1 MLAQLIPDGP
11 LHPDD
16 AAAAVLVGL
25 AVGLLLRRRQR
36 AWAPTIVLVI
46 WAVVEGRYGAAVADG
61 FSAQGSI
68 GLALIGLVAL
78 VSATALRPW
87 RRTHLGIVVLGA
99 LAGVWAVVPDTEA
112 PLIAGA
118 LLAAALVASSG
129 TGRGRQATR
138 LDSLLVLL
146 PPVAAIV
153 GVAGR
158 PERLTP
164 ALGMAV
170 LGALL
175 AGAGLGL
182 VGQLWRSRAGTP
194 TTVAPGSTSSTTTA
208 PAPITA
214 P

>member
-16 AAAAVLVGL
+16 AVAAVLIGL
-25 AVGLLLRRRQR
+25 SVGLLLRRRRR
-36 AWAPTIVLVI
+36 AWAPAIVLVI
-46 WAVVEGRYGAAVADG
+46 WAVVEGRYGTAVADG
-61 FSAQGSI
+61 FSAQGSSR
-68 GLALIGLVAL
+68 LALVGLVA
-78 VSATALRPW
+78 VVAATALRPW
-87 RRTHLGIVVLGA
+87 RRTHLGIMVLGA

-129 TGRGRQATR
+129 TGRRLKATR
-138 LDSLLVLL
+138 LDALLVLL
-146 PPVAAIV
+146 PAVAAIT

-164 ALGMAV
+164 ALGTAV

-175 AGAGLGL
+175 TVAGLGL
-182 VGQLWRSRAGTP
+182 VGQVWRSRAGTP
-194 TTVAPGSTSSTTTA
+194 TTVAPDSTSSTTTA